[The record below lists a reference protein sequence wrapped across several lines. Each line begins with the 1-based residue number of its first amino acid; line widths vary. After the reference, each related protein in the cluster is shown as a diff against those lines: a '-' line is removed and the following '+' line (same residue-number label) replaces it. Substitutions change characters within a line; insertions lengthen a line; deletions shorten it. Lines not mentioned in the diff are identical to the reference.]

1 MVSCNVH
8 VCSDTALSMTRLRY
22 INLKSDRLRYSNA
35 NYQLV
40 FHSQQKY
47 GKQKFEF
54 HFIQMKSIHCEVKVT
69 FTCIFICDQRLH
81 FLI

>member
-1 MVSCNVH
+1 MLIINWYFTLSKNMVEN
-8 VCSDTALSMTRLRY
+8 
-22 INLKSDRLRYSNA
+22 
-35 NYQLV
+35 
-40 FHSQQKY
+40 

-69 FTCIFICDQRLH
+69 FTCICICDQRLH